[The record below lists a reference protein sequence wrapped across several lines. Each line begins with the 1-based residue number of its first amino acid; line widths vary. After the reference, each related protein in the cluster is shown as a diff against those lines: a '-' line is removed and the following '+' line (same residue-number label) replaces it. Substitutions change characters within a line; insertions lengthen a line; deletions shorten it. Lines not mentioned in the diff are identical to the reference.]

1 MSHRSQLS
9 TSRHSALFS
18 QVAFHILR
26 DFSPLGILWL
36 GTKQPFFEKEMAQ
49 TCVQR
54 FCSEKMW
61 LWSVDF
67 KCGHSKMFRSE
78 NSSISPSVHLH
89 SSYLSIFVCYR
100 FIWACKKHAK
110 KYVILLHKLPR
121 KCVLYAKN
129 TPAWKKYSYELCYLY
144 GYLKHQNLEP

>member
-1 MSHRSQLS
+1 MYKIWYMVKGASIDISNLTKSIMQSKHKVCLKEFHFNSMSHRSQLS

-36 GTKQPFFEKEMAQ
+36 GTKQPLFESEIAQ

-54 FCSEKMW
+54 FCSEKML

-78 NSSISPSVHLH
+78 NSSNPHW
-89 SSYLSIFVCYR
+89 SIFIAPNCQ
-100 FIWACKKHAK
+100 FW
-110 KYVILLHKLPR
+110 
-121 KCVLYAKN
+121 YATALFGPVKRMPKR
-129 TPAWKKYSYELCYLY
+129 T
-144 GYLKHQNLEP
+144 